1 MKRRFRPVSHSR
13 HFVGLFRQSKLSIML
28 SLTPIMILIVLEFW
42 IDIWTISYEPIH
54 QRIIF
59 KDICLDLAP
68 KIEEYRTA
76 EGRPPE
82 NLEQFGLVLDYDLG
96 RLQGYFHPNDELRD
110 MIEYRTYLDGTFT
123 LYNSMAGLRYV
134 SMTKAAWFIIYDKHS
149 DTKVVD
155 TVWDLQK

>member
-1 MKRRFRPVSHSR
+1 MKRRFRPIPHSR
-13 HFVGLFRQSKLSIML
+13 HFGGLFRQSKLSIML
-28 SLTPIMILIVLEFW
+28 SLAPIMILIVMEFW
-42 IDIWTISYEPIH
+42 IDIWTIGYEPIH

-76 EGRPPE
+76 EGRPPK
-82 NLEQFGLVLDYDLG
+82 NLEQFGLVLEHKFSWFQEYS
-96 RLQGYFHPNDELRD
+96 HPNDELRYW
-110 MIEYRTYLDGTFT
+110 IKYCTYLDGTFT

-134 SMTKAAWFIIYDKHS
+134 SMPDGAWFIIYDRES

-155 TVWDLQK
+155 TVWRK